1 MNLFPKQ
8 KETHR
13 YRKQTY
19 GYHRGKEWQR
29 IKLGGWE

>member
-1 MNLFPKQ
+1 MYSQNIKRLKD
-8 KETHR
+8 
-13 YRKQTY
+13 RKQTY